1 MSTIKD
7 YQTLILVVPAIAGG
21 IYQIYMILSILGF
34 SYLRYFS
41 VAQVIP
47 DGLIAL
53 FFFGML
59 LIIYTSISYL
69 SRILVV
75 LGNLSDGF
83 KIKFLLPAMFFFTSS
98 ALWLMWSTDIS
109 EYANITK
116 FLGDLFILLA
126 VYLSFTLSL
135 YLFIEFFYDVFATA
149 GELQDIV
156 ISTFRYCIYFLLF
169 IIVFIDVPGAFKELN
184 SEINENSNFYNFQ
197 KLATKVE
204 KEYNL
209 DRAPKHVY
217 ANKDYIFYPVNHNE
231 KTHFIAVDTKE
242 LTAFESD
249 DKKD

>member
-59 LIIYTSISYL
+59 FIIYSSISYL
-69 SRILVV
+69 SKVLVV
-75 LGNLSDGF
+75 SGNISDEF
-83 KIKFLLPAMFFFTSS
+83 KIKVLLPAMCFFVFS
-98 ALWLMWSTDIS
+98 ALWLLWRTDIS
-109 EYANITK
+109 EYSSITK
-116 FLGDLFILLA
+116 FFGDLFILLA

-149 GELQDIV
+149 GELQDVV
-156 ISTFRYCIYFLLF
+156 ISTFRYCIYILLF

-184 SEINENSNFYNFQ
+184 SEINENSNFYNFE
-197 KLATKVE
+197 KLATTVQNKY
-204 KEYNL
+204 KLNGQ
-209 DRAPKHVY
+209 PKHVY

-242 LTAFESD
+242 LTVFESD